1 MKIVFTLCL
10 LICAQY
16 VVAQS
21 VDRPKEGFLVSLSQS
36 RVEIKAG
43 ESAQLKFTLVKA
55 KTLLKSNVTF
65 TSSQLPDGI
74 QIVFSPDS
82 GKVEEAE
89 VALTALSGA
98 QPGEY
103 TIILNA
109 EVNHQK
115 KGVMLKLVIQ

>member
-1 MKIVFTLCL
+1 MKTVFTFCV

-16 VVAQS
+16 VWAQS
-21 VDRPKEGFLVSLSQS
+21 VERPKEGFLVSLSQP
-36 RVEIKAG
+36 RVEVKAG

-65 TSSQLPDGI
+65 TPSQLPDGI
-74 QIVFSPDS
+74 QVVFSPDS

-89 VALTALSGA
+89 VTLSALSGA
-98 QPGEY
+98 QPGEH

-115 KGVMLKLVIQ
+115 KGVMLKVVIQ